1 MHSIS
6 ITHFT
11 QGAHARLPIAI
22 KWPNDV
28 YYLPPSRPGSE
39 AQSVPQKVA
48 GALIHTTWSRD
59 RFNVVTGIG
68 LNVSNS
74 HPTTCI
80 NSIIDQQSQQQQQ
93 RQQQQQQEQQQQQRQ
108 QQRQQHQQAEVEG
121 LQQQQQQQD
130 QHQHQHQHQQGHQQ
144 EHQHC
149 QQGQQQEQQ
158 QQGQHGQSW
167 QQQQQRQQERQE
179 FESDDP
185 DPGSTA
191 LVVTIVGDRMFC
203 ANVGD
208 CRLLVA
214 GGAGVCV
221 CVFVCVYVCENV
233 CACMCAYVRVS
244 RCACV

>member
-130 QHQHQHQHQQGHQQ
+130 QHQHQHQHQQG
-144 EHQHC
+144 
-149 QQGQQQEQQ
+149 QQQ
-158 QQGQHGQSW
+158 HH
-167 QQQQQRQQERQE
+167 QQQQQNLCQPSVSRE
-179 FESDDP
+179 
-185 DPGSTA
+185 
-191 LVVTIVGDRMFC
+191 IVLAHVMNRLDECFTVSCEEGVK
-203 ANVGD
+203 NVG
-208 CRLLVA
+208 RQTIP
-214 GGAGVCV
+214 
-221 CVFVCVYVCENV
+221 
-233 CACMCAYVRVS
+233 
-244 RCACV
+244 